1 MRTKKVAIIGA
12 GPSGLVTAK
21 TLLHNF
27 PHGTFSP
34 VIFDTRH
41 EIGGLWPCHSTG
53 TQRPPGD
60 VSGKLDPHMPT
71 NLSRFTVAFSD
82 LSWESVFESS
92 NIPMFPQAR
101 QVGLYLEAY
110 RKRYI
115 PEASIKLG
123 HRVLKTVRTVGPGSE
138 TGWEV
143 SWVTSKSSDNDSREC
158 EQEGVHQDQV
168 QVERFD
174 LLVVASGYFA
184 RPYIPKIP
192 GLEQLAGRVFH
203 SSELQKSKGILRDDD
218 KLLATGNIAII
229 GGSMSGVE
237 AVSAI
242 ALHQSSHLHD
252 ENTYQDKKEHKVHH
266 IHSRPFWT
274 LPTYLPH
281 ETSTDQLSFMPLD
294 LAMYD
299 LSRRPPGPIDY
310 SLGLVSEE
318 KATKTNEYFASLL
331 GPEYEKLGHVHDPTA
346 KEKTASWPPWV
357 AIGNDYA
364 EFVRSGAI
372 QATMGRAVS
381 VKYNTQTELA
391 TITINTASGRKKFLK
406 NIAAVVM
413 ATGYT
418 PFDALS
424 FLPEDV
430 LSTLEYSTEDPFLPL
445 VLDKGGT
452 IRSEIPDLGFVG
464 LYRGPYWGVMEMQA
478 RFLGNEWAG
487 EDQETLGTE
496 DQRAG
501 VRLLRHS
508 DSNTRRSQFPMGDY
522 VGLMEAFARDLEI
535 ERTSLS
541 NDGSRSGPVIPARY
555 TYNQGSSPVDTL
567 NPTSDTQLT
576 LDALTSI
583 SDEDHQA
590 REIATA
596 VAVFRAL
603 HGTWTSWQTDPVS
616 GKEEKFEAV
625 SFSPRYSSERFDME
639 YVCHGKRRPGGLAS
653 TSIFRLLEATASGT
667 ANIEIWPGETSPNEK
682 TTTDIRT
689 LRLSPLYPKRV
700 DGTYVPGEYI
710 VYGQMY
716 STTKVLPRTGP
727 DHSLPVDDDGS
738 PKPYNYIFHFS
749 GVSIVSWEFYYAG
762 YICVK
767 SQEETGQSLPHRI
780 IYRR

>member
-1 MRTKKVAIIGA
+1 MRPKKVAIIGA

-41 EIGGLWPCHSTG
+41 EIGGLWPCHSVG
-53 TQRPPGD
+53 TQRPPSD
-60 VSGKLDPHMPT
+60 VSGKLDPYMPT

-82 LSWESVFESS
+82 LSWESVFGSS
-92 NIPMFPQAR
+92 NVPIFPQAR

-115 PEASIKLG
+115 PENSIKLG

-143 SWVTSKSSDNDSREC
+143 SFSDIDGIQC
-158 EQEGVHQDQV
+158 EQEGIQDQV
-168 QVERFD
+168 QVENFD

-203 SSELQKSKGILRDDD
+203 SSELQKSKGVLRDDD
-218 KLLATGNIAII
+218 KLLATGNVAII

-242 ALHQSSHLHD
+242 ALHQSSYLH
-252 ENTYQDKKEHKVHH
+252 EEKTYQDKTKHKVHH

-281 ETSTDQLSFMPLD
+281 ETSRDQVSFLPLD
-294 LAMYD
+294 LTMYD

-331 GPEYEKLGHVHDPTA
+331 GPEYEELGHVHDPA
-346 KEKTASWPPWV
+346 AREKTASWPPWV

-381 VKYNTQTELA
+381 VKYDPQTELA
-391 TITINTASGRKKFLK
+391 TITINTASGQTKILE

-430 LSTLEYSTEDPFLPL
+430 LSTLEYNTEDPFLPL

-452 IRSEIPDLGFVG
+452 IRSEVPELGFVG

-478 RFLGNEWAG
+478 RFLGNEWARQ
-487 EDQETLGTE
+487 DQETLKTE
-496 DQRAG
+496 DQRAS
-501 VRLLRHS
+501 VRILRHS

-541 NDGSRSGPVIPARY
+541 NDGSQSGPVIPARY
-555 TYNQGSSPVDTL
+555 TYNQGFSSMDIL
-567 NPTSDTQLT
+567 NAPSETQLT
-576 LDALTSI
+576 LNALASI

-590 REIATA
+590 RNIATA
-596 VAVFRAL
+596 AAVFRAL
-603 HGTWTSWQTDPVS
+603 HGTWRFSQKGQVS
-616 GKEEKFEAV
+616 GKEAKSGTV
-625 SFSPRYSSERFDME
+625 TFSPRHAFEGFERE
-639 YVCHGKRRPGGLAS
+639 YVRHEQLS
-653 TSIFRLLEATASGT
+653 TGSAGRSIFRLLEATGT
-667 ANIEIWPGETSPNEK
+667 ANIEIWPAETSPHNNAVG
-682 TTTDIRT
+682 DVQF
-689 LRLSPLYPKRV
+689 LRLSPLYLKRV
-700 DGTYVPGEYI
+700 DGTCVPGEYI
-710 VYGQMY
+710 VYGRVS
-716 STTKVLPRTGP
+716 STPKVPFIIPG
-727 DHSLPVDDDGS
+727 HSLDDNGS
-738 PKPYNYIFHFS
+738 PEDYDYVFHFS
-749 GVSIVSWEFYYAG
+749 GVSIVSWEYNYTDEIHLNG
-762 YICVK
+762 
-767 SQEETGQSLPHRI
+767 QGETEQSLPRRI
-780 IYRR
+780 IYQR

>member
-1 MRTKKVAIIGA
+1 MRPKKVAIIGA

-34 VIFDTRH
+34 IIFDARH

-53 TQRPPGD
+53 TQRTPD
-60 VSGKLDPHMPT
+60 VSGKLDPYMPT

-82 LSWESVFESS
+82 LSWESVFGSS
-92 NIPMFPQAR
+92 SVPIFPQAR

-115 PEASIKLG
+115 PETSIRLG
-123 HRVLKTVRTVGPGSE
+123 HQVLKTVRTVGPGSE

-143 SWVTSKSSDNDSREC
+143 SWVKSKFSDSGGIKY
-158 EQEGVHQDQV
+158 EQGEFQDQV

-192 GLEQLAGRVFH
+192 GLEKLAGRVFH
-203 SSELQKSKGILRDDD
+203 SSEIQKSKGILRDDD
-218 KLLATGNIAII
+218 HLLATGNVAII
-229 GGSMSGVE
+229 GGSMSGAE

-242 ALHQSSHLHD
+242 ALHQSSYQND
-252 ENTYQDKKEHKVHH
+252 EDTDQDKVKSKVHH
-266 IHSRPFWT
+266 VHSRPFWT
-274 LPTYLPH
+274 VPTYFPH
-281 ETSTDQLSFMPLD
+281 ETSKDQVSFLPLD

-299 LSRRPPGPIDY
+299 LSRRQPGPIDY

-331 GPEYEKLGHVHDPTA
+331 GPEYEKWGHVHDPA
-346 KEKTASWPPWV
+346 AREKTASWPPWV

-381 VKYNTQTELA
+381 VDYDHQAELA
-391 TITINTASGRKKFLK
+391 TININTASGQTTVLE

-430 LSTLEYSTEDPFLPL
+430 LSTLEYGTEDPFLPL

-452 IRSEIPDLGFVG
+452 IRSEVPDLGFVG

-478 RFLGNEWAG
+478 RFLGNEWARQ
-487 EDQETLGTE
+487 DQGTLKTE
-496 DQRAG
+496 DQRAS
-501 VRLLRHS
+501 VRILRHS
-508 DSNTRRSQFPMGDY
+508 DSITRRSQFPMGDY
-522 VGLMEAFARDLEI
+522 VGLMEAFARDLKI

-541 NDGSRSGPVIPARY
+541 NDDSRSGPVIPARY
-555 TYNQGSSPVDTL
+555 TYNQGSSVDES
-567 NPTSDTQLT
+567 NATSETQLT

-583 SDEDHQA
+583 SDEDHRA
-590 REIATA
+590 RKIATA
-596 VAVFRAL
+596 AAVFRAL
-603 HGTWTSWQTDPVS
+603 HGTWRVSQKSPVS
-616 GKEEKFEAV
+616 GQEKKFGTV
-625 SFSPRYSSERFDME
+625 SFSPRYPSDGFDRE
-639 YVCHGKRRPGGLAS
+639 YVCHEQLS
-653 TSIFRLLEATASGT
+653 TGSANRSIFRLLEAAGT
-667 ANIEIWPGETSPNEK
+667 AIIEIWPAETGSQDNATSE
-682 TTTDIRT
+682 IRS
-689 LRLSPLYPKRV
+689 LRLSPLYLKRV
-700 DGTYVPGEYI
+700 DGAYVPGEYV
-710 VYGQMY
+710 VYGQSY
-716 STTKVLPRTGP
+716 STPKVQLLSP
-727 DHSLPVDDDGS
+727 DHSLDNNGS
-738 PKPYNYIFHFS
+738 PGDHDYIFHFNR
-749 GVSIVSWEFYYAG
+749 VSIVSWE
-762 YICVK
+762 CKHTCESHK
-767 SQEETGQSLPHRI
+767 SQGEVEQSLSQRI
-780 IYRR
+780 IYYR

>member
-1 MRTKKVAIIGA
+1 MRPKKVAIIGA

-34 VIFDTRH
+34 IIFDTRYD
-41 EIGGLWPCHSTG
+41 IGGLWPYHSTG
-53 TQRPPGD
+53 APRSPGD
-60 VSGKLDPHMPT
+60 VSGKLDPYMPT

-82 LSWESVFESS
+82 LSWESVFGSS
-92 NIPMFPQAR
+92 NVPMFPQAR

-115 PEASIKLG
+115 PETSIKLG

-143 SWVTSKSSDNDSREC
+143 SFSDNDGRKC
-158 EQEGVHQDQV
+158 EQEEVHQDQV
-168 QVERFD
+168 QVEKFD

-192 GLEQLAGRVFH
+192 GLEKLAGRVFH
-203 SSELQKSKGILRDDD
+203 SSQLQKSKGILLDDD
-218 KLLATGNIAII
+218 KLLTTGNVAII

-242 ALHQSSHLHD
+242 ALHQSSYLHD
-252 ENTYQDKKEHKVHH
+252 ENTYQDKAKHKVHH
-266 IHSRPFWT
+266 IHSRSFWT
-274 LPTYLPH
+274 IPTYLPH
-281 ETSTDQLSFMPLD
+281 ETSKDQVSFLPLD

-310 SLGLVSEE
+310 ALGLVSEE

-346 KEKTASWPPWV
+346 REKAASWPPWV

-364 EFVRSGAI
+364 EFARSGAI

-381 VKYNTQTELA
+381 VKYDPQTELA
-391 TITINTASGRKKFLK
+391 TITINTANGQTKVLE

-430 LSTLEYSTEDPFLPL
+430 LSILEYSTEDSFLPL

-452 IRSEIPDLGFVG
+452 IRSEVPDLGFVG

-478 RFLGNEWAG
+478 RFLGAEWARR
-487 EDQETLGTE
+487 DHETPKTE
-496 DQRAG
+496 DQRAS
-501 VRLLRHS
+501 VRILRHS
-508 DSNTRRSQFPMGDY
+508 ESITRRSQFPMGDY

-535 ERTSLS
+535 ERRTLS
-541 NDGSRSGPVIPARY
+541 NDDSRSGPVIPARY
-555 TYNQGSSPVDTL
+555 TYNQGTSSADDL
-567 NPTSDTQLT
+567 KATSETQLT

-583 SDEDHQA
+583 SDEDHPA
-590 REIATA
+590 WKIATA
-596 VAVFRAL
+596 AAVFRAL
-603 HGTWTSWQTDPVS
+603 HGTWSFYQKGQVS
-616 GKEEKFEAV
+616 GQEQKSGTV
-625 SFSPRYSSERFDME
+625 TFSPRYPSDGFDRE
-639 YVCHGKRRPGGLAS
+639 YVCHEQLS
-653 TSIFRLLEATASGT
+653 TGSANRSIFRLLEAAGT
-667 ANIEIWPGETSPNEK
+667 ANIEIWPAETNSHDRAISK
-682 TTTDIRT
+682 IRS

-700 DGTYVPGEYI
+700 DGAYVSGEYM
-710 VYGQMY
+710 VYGRLF
-716 STTKVLPRTGP
+716 STTKTPFLSP
-727 DHSLPVDDDGS
+727 DHSLDSNCS
-738 PKPYNYIFHFS
+738 PEDYDYIFHFS
-749 GVSIVSWEFYYAG
+749 GVSIVSWE
-762 YICVK
+762 CNHTHKNHVK
-767 SQEETGQSLPHRI
+767 DQGETEQSLSQRI
-780 IYRR
+780 IHHR

>member
-1 MRTKKVAIIGA
+1 MRPKKVAIIGA

-34 VIFDTRH
+34 IIFDARH

-53 TQRPPGD
+53 TQRTPD
-60 VSGKLDPHMPT
+60 VSGKLDPYMPT

-82 LSWESVFESS
+82 LSWESVFGSP
-92 NIPMFPQAR
+92 NVPIFPQAR
-101 QVGLYLEAY
+101 QVGLYLDAY

-115 PEASIKLG
+115 PETSIKLG
-123 HRVLKTVRTVGPGSE
+123 HRVLKTVRTVGPDSE

-143 SWVTSKSSDNDSREC
+143 SEDRKC
-158 EQEGVHQDQV
+158 EQGVHQDQV
-168 QVERFD
+168 QVEKFD

-184 RPYIPKIP
+184 RPYIPKIL
-192 GLEQLAGRVFH
+192 GLEKLAGRVFH

-218 KLLATGNIAII
+218 KILATGNVAII

-242 ALHQSSHLHD
+242 ALHQSSYQND
-252 ENTYQDKKEHKVHH
+252 EDTYQDKVKSKVHH
-266 IHSRPFWT
+266 VHSRPFWT
-274 LPTYLPH
+274 VPTYLPH
-281 ETSTDQLSFMPLD
+281 ETSKDQVSFLPLD

-318 KATKTNEYFASLL
+318 KAAKTNEYFASLL
-331 GPEYEKLGHVHDPTA
+331 GPEYEKLGHVHDPTVR
-346 KEKTASWPPWV
+346 EKTASWPPWV

-381 VKYNTQTELA
+381 VDYDPQTELT
-391 TITINTASGRKKFLK
+391 TININTASGQTTVLE
-406 NIAAVVM
+406 NLAAVVM

-430 LSTLEYSTEDPFLPL
+430 LSTLEYSTNDPFLPL

-478 RFLGNEWAG
+478 RFLGTEWTRQ
-487 EDQETLGTE
+487 DQETLKTE
-496 DQRAG
+496 DQRVS
-501 VRLLRHS
+501 VRILRHS
-508 DSNTRRSQFPMGDY
+508 DSITRRSQFPMGDY

-541 NDGSRSGPVIPARY
+541 NDDSRSGPVIPARY
-555 TYNQGSSPVDTL
+555 TYNQGSSVDDL
-567 NPTSDTQLT
+567 NAASETQLT

-583 SDEDHQA
+583 SDEDHRA
-590 REIATA
+590 RKIATTA
-596 VAVFRAL
+596 AVFRAL
-603 HGTWTSWQTDPVS
+603 HGTWKFSQKSQAS
-616 GKEEKFEAV
+616 GQEEKSGTV
-625 SFSPRYSSERFDME
+625 TFSPRYSSEGFDRE
-639 YVCHGKRRPGGLAS
+639 YVCHEQLS
-653 TSIFRLLEATASGT
+653 TGSSNHSIFRLLEATGT
-667 ANIEIWPGETSPNEK
+667 ANLEIWPSETSSHGNA
-682 TTTDIRT
+682 TSQIRS
-689 LRLSPLYPKRV
+689 LRLSPLYFKRV
-700 DGTYVPGEYI
+700 DGACVPGEYI
-710 VYGQMY
+710 VYGQLY
-716 STTKVLPRTGP
+716 STPNVQLLSP
-727 DHSLPVDDDGS
+727 DHSLNNNGS
-738 PKPYNYIFHFS
+738 PDDYDYIFHFN
-749 GVSIVSWEFYYAG
+749 GVSIVSWE
-762 YICVK
+762 CKHTCESHK
-767 SQEETGQSLPHRI
+767 SQGKVEQSLSQRI
-780 IYRR
+780 IYHR